1 MIGANKNRHDL
12 NFDIAIGKLESLQ
25 VTGRGGL
32 GKKAL
37 FGGIH
42 NLATRWGDSHLTSF
56 STFNSD
62 LINRPLHCL
71 SPRPPVA
78 TSCVFQNFEIG
89 RQLVMMAIIEVVK
102 K

>member
-37 FGGIH
+37 FGGIY
-42 NLATRWGDSHLTSF
+42 NVATVWSNSHL
-56 STFNSD
+56 
-62 LINRPLHCL
+62 
-71 SPRPPVA
+71 
-78 TSCVFQNFEIG
+78 
-89 RQLVMMAIIEVVK
+89 
-102 K
+102 